1 MKWKP
6 LGAVLAAIG
15 VSVATDTAVGA
26 DWPSAGADLTS
37 PIHAT
42 KPMRS

>member
-26 DWPSAGADLTS
+26 DWPSAGAA

-42 KPMRS
+42 KPMKS